1 MKLEKLVKEL
11 EKDKEKMIKIRR
23 YLHENPEISFKETKT
38 AEYISKYYEN
48 KGVEVKT
55 HVGGN
60 GVVVIIDSGKPGKTM
75 GLRADF
81 DALPIKEETGL
92 TFSSKNIGV
101 MHACGHDAHTAY
113 LMVLADILIKYKKEL
128 KGKIY
133 IIHQHAEEMTPGG
146 AIGMI
151 KSGNLDEVDNFFG
164 IHVMTDMPVGK
175 VYYHS
180 GETQQG
186 RSKFNVKLI
195 GKGGH
200 GSMPHTANDAIVA
213 GANLIMALQTI
224 VSRRLSPFENGV
236 VTVGSFDGAG
246 TFNIIKDKIEITG
259 DVRAM
264 SENTMKKIEE
274 QINIISQGIAK
285 TYSMDIEYNFLI
297 DYPILNNDKKMTQL
311 VVKAV
316 KKVGLEA
323 EDCGPQSPSEDFAHY
338 AKIKPSCFFYV
349 GAKKDNNNYPH
360 HNSKFDINEE
370 SLLVASKAMLA
381 VVFEYL
387 EINYF

>member
-1 MKLEKLVKEL
+1 MELEKLVKEL

-60 GVVVIIDSGKPGKTM
+60 GIVVIIDSGKPGKTM

-92 TFSSKNIGV
+92 AFSSKNIGV

-164 IHVMTDMPVGK
+164 IHVMTDMPLGK

-264 SENTMKKIEE
+264 SENTIKKIEE

-311 VVKAV
+311 VVNAV

-387 EINYF
+387 EIN

>member
-1 MKLEKLVKEL
+1 MKLEKLIKEL

-92 TFSSKNIGV
+92 AFSSKNIGV

-274 QINIISQGIAK
+274 QINIISHGIAK

-311 VVKAV
+311 VVNAV

-387 EINYF
+387 EIN

>member
-1 MKLEKLVKEL
+1 MELEKLVKEL

-60 GVVVIIDSGKPGKTM
+60 GIVVIIDSGKPGKTM

-92 TFSSKNIGV
+92 AFSSKNKGV

-164 IHVMTDMPVGK
+164 IHVMTDMPLGK

-311 VVKAV
+311 VVNAV

-349 GAKKDNNNYPH
+349 GAKKDSNNYPH

-387 EINYF
+387 EIN

>member
-1 MKLEKLVKEL
+1 MKLEKLIKEL

-60 GVVVIIDSGKPGKTM
+60 GIVVIIDSGKPGKTM

-92 TFSSKNIGV
+92 AFSSKNIGV

-246 TFNIIKDKIEITG
+246 TFNIIKDKIESTG

-311 VVKAV
+311 VVNAV

-387 EINYF
+387 EIN

>member
-1 MKLEKLVKEL
+1 MELEKLVKEL

-60 GVVVIIDSGKPGKTM
+60 GIVVIIDSGKPGKTM

-92 TFSSKNIGV
+92 AFSSKNKGV

-151 KSGNLDEVDNFFG
+151 KSGDLDEVDNFFG
-164 IHVMTDMPVGK
+164 IHVMTDMPLGK

-213 GANLIMALQTI
+213 GANLVMALQTI

-323 EDCGPQSPSEDFAHY
+323 EDCGTQSPSEDFAHY

-387 EINYF
+387 EIN

>member
-60 GVVVIIDSGKPGKTM
+60 GIVVIIDSGKPGKTM

-92 TFSSKNIGV
+92 AFSSKNIGV

-164 IHVMTDMPVGK
+164 IHVMTDMPLGK

-213 GANLIMALQTI
+213 GANLIIALQTI

-311 VVKAV
+311 VVNAV

-387 EINYF
+387 EIN

>member
-1 MKLEKLVKEL
+1 MELEKLVKEL
-11 EKDKEKMIKIRR
+11 EKDKKKMIKIRR

-38 AEYISKYYEN
+38 AEYISKYYKN

-164 IHVMTDMPVGK
+164 IHVMTDMPLGK

-264 SENTMKKIEE
+264 SENTIKKIEE

-311 VVKAV
+311 VVNAV

-387 EINYF
+387 EIN

>member
-92 TFSSKNIGV
+92 AFSSKNIGV

-236 VTVGSFDGAG
+236 VTVGSFDGVG

-274 QINIISQGIAK
+274 QINIISHGIAK

-297 DYPILNNDKKMTQL
+297 DYPILNNDEKMTQL
-311 VVKAV
+311 VVNAV

-387 EINYF
+387 EIN

>member
-60 GVVVIIDSGKPGKTM
+60 GIVVIIDSGKPGKTM

-92 TFSSKNIGV
+92 AFSSKNIGV

-164 IHVMTDMPVGK
+164 IHVMTDMPLGK

-213 GANLIMALQTI
+213 GANLVMALQTI
-224 VSRRLSPFENGV
+224 VSRRLNPFENGV

-264 SENTMKKIEE
+264 SENTMKKIKE

-311 VVKAV
+311 VVNAV

-387 EINYF
+387 EIN

>member
-1 MKLEKLVKEL
+1 MELEKLVKEL
-11 EKDKEKMIKIRR
+11 EKDKKKMIKIRR

-38 AEYISKYYEN
+38 AEYISKYYKN

-60 GVVVIIDSGKPGKTM
+60 GVVVIIDSGKPGKTI

-92 TFSSKNIGV
+92 AFSSKNIGV

-164 IHVMTDMPVGK
+164 IHVMTDMPFGK

-236 VTVGSFDGAG
+236 VTIGSFDGAG

-311 VVKAV
+311 VVNAV

-387 EINYF
+387 EIN

>member
-1 MKLEKLVKEL
+1 MELEKLIKEL

-92 TFSSKNIGV
+92 AFSSKNIGV

-264 SENTMKKIEE
+264 SENTMKKIEK

-311 VVKAV
+311 VVNAV

-387 EINYF
+387 EIN

>member
-1 MKLEKLVKEL
+1 MELEKLVKEL

-60 GVVVIIDSGKPGKTM
+60 GIVVIIDSGKPGKTM

-92 TFSSKNIGV
+92 AFSSKNIGV

-164 IHVMTDMPVGK
+164 IHVMTDMPLGK

-323 EDCGPQSPSEDFAHY
+323 EDCGTQSPSEDFAHY

-387 EINYF
+387 EIN

>member
-60 GVVVIIDSGKPGKTM
+60 GIVVIIDSGKPGKTM

-92 TFSSKNIGV
+92 AFSSKNIGV

-164 IHVMTDMPVGK
+164 IHVMTDMPLGK

-311 VVKAV
+311 VVNAV

-387 EINYF
+387 EIN

>member
-1 MKLEKLVKEL
+1 MELEKLVKEL

-60 GVVVIIDSGKPGKTM
+60 GIVVIIDSGKPGKTM

-92 TFSSKNIGV
+92 AFSSKNIGV

-151 KSGNLDEVDNFFG
+151 KSGDLDEVDNFFG

-264 SENTMKKIEE
+264 SENTIKKIEE

-311 VVKAV
+311 VVNAV

-387 EINYF
+387 EIN

>member
-1 MKLEKLVKEL
+1 MELEKLVKEL

-60 GVVVIIDSGKPGKTM
+60 GIVVIIDSGKPGKTM

-151 KSGNLDEVDNFFG
+151 KSGDLDEVDNFFG
-164 IHVMTDMPVGK
+164 IHVMTDMPLGK

-213 GANLIMALQTI
+213 GANLVMALQTI
-224 VSRRLSPFENGV
+224 VSRRLNPFENGV

-323 EDCGPQSPSEDFAHY
+323 EDCGTQSPSEDFAHY

-387 EINYF
+387 EIN

>member
-1 MKLEKLVKEL
+1 MKLEKLIKEL

-60 GVVVIIDSGKPGKTM
+60 GIVVIIDSGKSGKTM

-92 TFSSKNIGV
+92 AFSSKNIGV

-151 KSGNLDEVDNFFG
+151 KSGDLDEVDNFFG
-164 IHVMTDMPVGK
+164 IHVMTDMPLGK

-297 DYPILNNDKKMTQL
+297 DYPILNNDKKMTQF
-311 VVKAV
+311 VVNAV

-387 EINYF
+387 EIN

>member
-60 GVVVIIDSGKPGKTM
+60 GIVVIIDSGKPGKTM

-92 TFSSKNIGV
+92 AFSSKNIGV

-164 IHVMTDMPVGK
+164 IHVMTDMPLGK

-264 SENTMKKIEE
+264 SENTIKKIEE

-311 VVKAV
+311 VVNAV

>member
-60 GVVVIIDSGKPGKTM
+60 GIVVIIDSGKPGKTM

-92 TFSSKNIGV
+92 AFSSKNIGV

-164 IHVMTDMPVGK
+164 IHVMTDMPLGK

-264 SENTMKKIEE
+264 SENTIKKIEE

-311 VVKAV
+311 VVNAV

-387 EINYF
+387 EIN

>member
-1 MKLEKLVKEL
+1 MELEKLVKEL

-60 GVVVIIDSGKPGKTM
+60 GIVVIIDSGKPGKTM

-92 TFSSKNIGV
+92 AFSSKNIGV

-151 KSGNLDEVDNFFG
+151 KSGDLDEVDNFFG
-164 IHVMTDMPVGK
+164 IHVMTDMPLGK

-213 GANLIMALQTI
+213 GANLVMALQTI

>member
-1 MKLEKLVKEL
+1 MELEKLVKEL
-11 EKDKEKMIKIRR
+11 EKDKKKMIKIRR

-38 AEYISKYYEN
+38 AEYISKYYKN

-92 TFSSKNIGV
+92 AFSSKNIGV

-164 IHVMTDMPVGK
+164 IHVMTDMPFGK

-236 VTVGSFDGAG
+236 VTIGSFDGAG

-274 QINIISQGIAK
+274 QINIISHGIAK

-297 DYPILNNDKKMTQL
+297 DYPILNNDEKMTQL
-311 VVKAV
+311 VVNAV

-387 EINYF
+387 EIN

>member
-1 MKLEKLVKEL
+1 MELEKLVKEL
-11 EKDKEKMIKIRR
+11 EKYKKKIIKIRR

-92 TFSSKNIGV
+92 AFSSKNIGV

-311 VVKAV
+311 VVNAV

-387 EINYF
+387 EIN

>member
-1 MKLEKLVKEL
+1 MELEKLVKEL

-92 TFSSKNIGV
+92 TFSSKNKGV

-164 IHVMTDMPVGK
+164 IHVMTDMPLGK

-213 GANLIMALQTI
+213 GANLVMALQTI

-387 EINYF
+387 EIN

>member
-1 MKLEKLVKEL
+1 MEFEKLIKEL

-60 GVVVIIDSGKPGKTM
+60 GIVVIIDSGKPGKTM

-92 TFSSKNIGV
+92 AFSSKNIGV

-164 IHVMTDMPVGK
+164 IHVMTDMPLGK

-274 QINIISQGIAK
+274 QINIISHGIAK

-297 DYPILNNDKKMTQL
+297 DYPILNNDEKMTQL
-311 VVKAV
+311 VVNAV
-316 KKVGLEA
+316 KKVELEA

-387 EINYF
+387 KIN

>member
-1 MKLEKLVKEL
+1 MELERLVKEL
-11 EKDKEKMIKIRR
+11 EKDKKKMIKIRR

-38 AEYISKYYEN
+38 AEYISKYYKN

-92 TFSSKNIGV
+92 AFSSKNIGV

-164 IHVMTDMPVGK
+164 IHVMTDMPFGK

-236 VTVGSFDGAG
+236 VTIGSFDGAG

-311 VVKAV
+311 VVNAV

-387 EINYF
+387 EIN

>member
-1 MKLEKLVKEL
+1 MKLEKLIKEL

-60 GVVVIIDSGKPGKTM
+60 GIVVIIDSGKPGKTM

-92 TFSSKNIGV
+92 AFSSKNIGV

-164 IHVMTDMPVGK
+164 IHVMTDMPLGK

-311 VVKAV
+311 VVNAV

-387 EINYF
+387 EIN

>member
-92 TFSSKNIGV
+92 AFSSKNIGV

-264 SENTMKKIEE
+264 SENTMKKIKE

-323 EDCGPQSPSEDFAHY
+323 EDCGTQSPSEDFAHY

-387 EINYF
+387 EIN

>member
-1 MKLEKLVKEL
+1 MELEKLVKEL

-38 AEYISKYYEN
+38 AEYISKYYKN

-92 TFSSKNIGV
+92 AFSSKNIGV

-164 IHVMTDMPVGK
+164 IHVMTDMPFGK

-236 VTVGSFDGAG
+236 VTIGSFDGAG

-311 VVKAV
+311 VVNAV

-387 EINYF
+387 EIN

>member
-1 MKLEKLVKEL
+1 MELEKLVKEL

-92 TFSSKNIGV
+92 AFSSKNIGV

-151 KSGNLDEVDNFFG
+151 KSGNLGEVDNFFG

-213 GANLIMALQTI
+213 GANLVMALQTI

-311 VVKAV
+311 VVNAV

-387 EINYF
+387 EIN

>member
-1 MKLEKLVKEL
+1 MELEKLIKEL

-92 TFSSKNIGV
+92 AFSSKNIGV

-274 QINIISQGIAK
+274 QINIISHGIAK

-297 DYPILNNDKKMTQL
+297 DYPILNNDEKMTQL
-311 VVKAV
+311 VVNAV

-387 EINYF
+387 EIN

>member
-1 MKLEKLVKEL
+1 MELEKLVKEL
-11 EKDKEKMIKIRR
+11 ENDKEKMIKIRR

-92 TFSSKNIGV
+92 AFSSKNIGV

-151 KSGNLDEVDNFFG
+151 KSGYLDEVDNFFG

-186 RSKFNVKLI
+186 RSKFNIKLI

-236 VTVGSFDGAG
+236 VTIGSFDGAG

-264 SENTMKKIEE
+264 SENTIKKIEE

-297 DYPILNNDKKMTQL
+297 DYPILNNDKKITQL
-311 VVKAV
+311 VVNAV

-387 EINYF
+387 EIN

>member
-1 MKLEKLVKEL
+1 MLIDEL
-11 EKDKEKMIKIRR
+11 FREIDENKDLMVKIRR
-23 YLHENPEISFKETKT
+23 HLHMYPEVSFGEVNT
-38 AEYISKYYEN
+38 AKYISDFYASLDC
-48 KGVEVKT
+48 EVKT
-55 HVGGN
+55 NVGGN
-60 GVVVIIDSGKPGKTM
+60 GVLVVIDTGNAGPSI

-81 DALPIKEETGL
+81 DALPIQEETDL
-92 TFSSKNIGV
+92 EYSSRVSGV

-113 LMVLADILIKYKKEL
+113 LMVLAKILIKHKKEL

-151 KSGNLDEVDNFFG
+151 KTGLLDNIDNFFG
-164 IHVMTDMPVGK
+164 IHVMSEFELGK
-175 VYYHS
+175 VYYHK

-186 RSKFNVKLI
+186 RSKFTIKLI

-200 GSMPHTANDAIVA
+200 GSSPHSANDAIVA
-213 GANLIMALQTI
+213 GSYLVMALQTI

-236 VTVGSFDGAG
+236 VTIGSFDGAG

-311 VVKAV
+311 VVNAV

-387 EINYF
+387 EIN

>member
-1 MKLEKLVKEL
+1 MELEKLVKEL
-11 EKDKEKMIKIRR
+11 EKDKKKMIKIRR

-38 AEYISKYYEN
+38 AEYISKYYKN

-92 TFSSKNIGV
+92 AFSSKNIGV

-164 IHVMTDMPVGK
+164 IHVMTDMPFGK

-236 VTVGSFDGAG
+236 VTIGSFDGAG

-311 VVKAV
+311 VVNAV

-387 EINYF
+387 EIN

>member
-60 GVVVIIDSGKPGKTM
+60 GVVVIIDSEKPGKKM

-264 SENTMKKIEE
+264 SENTIKKIEE

-311 VVKAV
+311 VVNAV

-387 EINYF
+387 EIN

>member
-1 MKLEKLVKEL
+1 MEFEKLIKEL

-92 TFSSKNIGV
+92 AFSSKNIGV

-274 QINIISQGIAK
+274 QINIISHGIAK

-297 DYPILNNDKKMTQL
+297 DYPILNNDEKMTQL
-311 VVKAV
+311 VVNAV

-387 EINYF
+387 EIN

>member
-1 MKLEKLVKEL
+1 MELEKLVKEL

-55 HVGGN
+55 YVGGN
-60 GVVVIIDSGKPGKTM
+60 GIVVIIDSGKPGKTM

-92 TFSSKNIGV
+92 AFSSKNIGV

-213 GANLIMALQTI
+213 GANLVMALQTI

>member
-92 TFSSKNIGV
+92 AFSSKNIGV

>member
-264 SENTMKKIEE
+264 SENTIKKIEE

-311 VVKAV
+311 VVNAV

-323 EDCGPQSPSEDFAHY
+323 EDCGTQSPSEDFAHY

-387 EINYF
+387 EIN

>member
-1 MKLEKLVKEL
+1 MELEKLVKEL

-92 TFSSKNIGV
+92 TFSSKNKGV

-151 KSGNLDEVDNFFG
+151 KSGDLDEVDNFFG
-164 IHVMTDMPVGK
+164 IHVMTDMPLGK

-264 SENTMKKIEE
+264 SENTIKKIEE

-311 VVKAV
+311 VVNAV

>member
-92 TFSSKNIGV
+92 AFSSKNIGV

-264 SENTMKKIEE
+264 SENTMKKIKE

-311 VVKAV
+311 VVNAV

-387 EINYF
+387 EIN